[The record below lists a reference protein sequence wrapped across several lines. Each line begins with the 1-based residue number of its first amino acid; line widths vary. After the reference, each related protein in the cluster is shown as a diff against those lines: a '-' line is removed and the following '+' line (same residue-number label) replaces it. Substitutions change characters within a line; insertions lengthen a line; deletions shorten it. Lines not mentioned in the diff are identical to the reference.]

1 METLLEK
8 LNIIMAHIMIIK
20 IDNKEKEL
28 FNLNWKFLFQLFTF
42 L

>member
-20 IDNKEKEL
+20 IDNNEKEL
-28 FNLNWKFLFQLFTF
+28 FNLNWKFLF
-42 L
+42 